1 MRPTGCNKPGMSN
14 RKRVELTL
22 TSPAETRRLGR
33 ELGRRLPETAI
44 GLFYGPLAAGK
55 TTLIRALCEGLG
67 VDAKHVTSP
76 TYTISNWYD
85 GTTPVCHVDL
95 YRLESRNALYDLD
108 PDDWL
113 NPAGPT
119 FIEWPEVAEPL
130 LKDLDG
136 LAFELAPVE
145 GHETHRRLV
154 VRWSAPVY
162 DPLLEPLEAFRRE
175 EAAQ

>member
-1 MRPTGCNKPGMSN
+1 MRPAGCKKPGMTD
-14 RKRVELTL
+14 RKRVALTL
-22 TSPAETRRLGR
+22 TSPAETRRLGQ
-33 ELGRRLPETAI
+33 ELGRRLPERAI

-67 VDAKHVTSP
+67 VDSMHVTSP
-76 TYTISNWYD
+76 TYTISNWYE

-95 YRLESRNALYDLD
+95 YRLEGAHALYDLD

-113 NPAGPT
+113 NASGPT

-130 LKDLDG
+130 IKDLHC

-145 GHETHRRLV
+145 AHETHRRLV
-154 VRWSAPVY
+154 VHWSAPLY
-162 DPLLEPLEAFRRE
+162 DPLLEVLERFRRE
-175 EAAQ
+175 EAAP